1 MATNASLS
9 LLRKPQIYPS
19 FEYLIRKDEVGR
31 EMYFVQRGVCEVVEE
46 STGAVLFVLEEG
58 SYFGEIAL
66 LVSERRTASVRT
78 ATVR

>member
-1 MATNASLS
+1 
-9 LLRKPQIYPS
+9 
-19 FEYLIRKDEVGR
+19 
-31 EMYFVQRGVCEVVEE
+31 MYFVQRGVCEVVEE

>member
-1 MATNASLS
+1 
-9 LLRKPQIYPS
+9 
-19 FEYLIRKDEVGR
+19 
-31 EMYFVQRGVCEVVEE
+31 MYFVQRGVCEVVEE

-78 ATVR
+78 ATVRYVLLGDNAQWVAFNCWRKRACTRLNNLI